1 MELLKPAEVRDV
13 WNAVQSAFLR
23 AEAETWPYVDL
34 EGAVRA
40 GKTTPLVAKVA
51 TYCLDWP
58 GIQCALCRWTQDA
71 LDAQLKPR
79 WRQWCRAHGI
89 ALQWHADEEF
99 DEVVSTG
106 AQVYLRALKSAEE
119 TSRYGKLA
127 GLTLAILGIDQ
138 PEEVPEDVYRAYVPA
153 RLSQPGYPHQVLL
166 TPNPPGL
173 THWIAAEFPER
184 NTKPGYLYLRT
195 SVYEN
200 RHNLGDEYIER
211 LEQAYPEGHALRRRF
226 IEGKRGLSIVGKP
239 VYAGCFQSRI
249 HAAKLRLNPSVPLLE
264 GWDFGHS
271 HPAVVW
277 AQVLPWG
284 ELRVLGGILGTDQ
297 FIEDFAPMALAQRA
311 LWFGGDPDPVTGE
324 RTLPL
329 EVWSTGDPAGDQNN
343 SQGTKVSAA
352 DVLRE
357 YGVNLYTIGGANH
370 PDARDRCIQ
379 HLAGY
384 MKRLT
389 RQGPAFAVDPDRWL
403 MDGPEGV
410 IESTHFVDA
419 LEAGYVW
426 DERSIAHAVSP
437 NTRRARKDGFYDH
450 AMNAVEYIV
459 LAYGPAQPTK
469 VDHEKA
475 AARARQQMTKDYD
488 EADRRASAVTA
499 RRGGRWGGSV
509 RR

>member
-1 MELLKPAEVRDV
+1 VTARQVKDY
-13 WNAVQSAFLR
+13 WNPVQSAFLLAR
-23 AEAETWPYVDL
+23 ADAWPYIDF

-51 TYCLDWP
+51 AYCVDYP
-58 GIQCALCRWTQDA
+58 GICCALCRWTQDA

-79 WRQWCRAHGI
+79 WREWCHTHGI
-89 ALQWHADEEF
+89 ALQWHADEEY
-99 DEVVSTG
+99 DEVVGTG
-106 AQVYLRALKSAEE
+106 SRVYLRALKGAEE

-127 GLTLAILGIDQ
+127 GLTLAVLGIDQ

-166 TPNPPGL
+166 TPNPPSL
-173 THWIAAEFPER
+173 THWIASDFPER
-184 NTKPGYLYLRT
+184 NTREGYLYLRT
-195 SVYEN
+195 SVYDN
-200 RHNLGDEYIER
+200 RHNLGDSYIDT
-211 LEQAYPEGHALRRRF
+211 LEQAHPEGSALRRRF
-226 IEGKRGLSIVGKP
+226 IEGKRGLPIIGKP
-239 VYAGCFQSRI
+239 VYAGVF
-249 HAAKLRLNPSVPLLE
+249 HARLHVQRLALNPSVPLLE

-284 ELRVLGGILGTDQ
+284 ELRVLGGLLGSDQ
-297 FIEDFAPMALAQRA
+297 FIEDFAPMAVALRH
-311 LWFGGDPDPVTGE
+311 LWFGGEPNAAGE
-324 RTLPL
+324 RTLPM

-343 SQGTKVSAA
+343 SQGTRVSAA

-357 YGVNLYTIGGANH
+357 YGVMLYTIGGANH

-384 MKRLT
+384 MQRLT
-389 RQGPAFAVDPDRWL
+389 RQGPAFTVDPDRWRL
-403 MDGPEGV
+403 SGPEGV
-410 IESTHFVDA
+410 VESTHFIDA

-450 AMNAVEYIV
+450 AMNAIEYVV

-469 VDHEKA
+469 VDHEKEQ
-475 AARARQQMTKDYD
+475 ARARHLATKDHD
-488 EADRRASAVTA
+488 EADVRQMV
-499 RRGGRWGGSV
+499 RRGIRFGGTPGR

>member
-1 MELLKPAEVRDV
+1 MTAHEVRDY
-13 WNAVQSAFLR
+13 WNPVQSAFLQAD
-23 AEAETWPYVDL
+23 AEAWPYVDL

-51 TYCLDWP
+51 AYCVDFP
-58 GIQCALCRWTQDA
+58 GIACALCRWTQDA

-79 WRQWCRAHGI
+79 WRDWCRTHGLQ
-89 ALQWHADEEF
+89 LQWHADEEY
-99 DEVVSTG
+99 DEVVGKGSR
-106 AQVYLRALKSAEE
+106 VYLRALKGAEE

-173 THWIAAEFPER
+173 THWIAQDFPER
-184 NTKPGYLYLRT
+184 NTKAGYLYLRT
-195 SVYEN
+195 SVYDN
-200 RHNLGDEYIER
+200 RHNVGDRYIAE
-211 LEQAYPEGHALRRRF
+211 LEAAHPEGHALRRRF
-226 IEGKRGLSIVGKP
+226 IEGKRGLPIIGKP
-239 VYAGCFQSRI
+239 VYAGVFQARLHCQRLS
-249 HAAKLRLNPSVPLLE
+249 LNPSVPLLE

-277 AQVLPWG
+277 AQLLPWG
-284 ELRVLGGILGTDQ
+284 ELRVLGGILGSDQ
-297 FIEDFAPMALAQRA
+297 FIEDFAPMAVA
-311 LWFGGDPDPVTGE
+311 LRTMWFGGEPNAAGE
-324 RTLPL
+324 RLLPM

-343 SQGTKVSAA
+343 SQGTRVSAA

-357 YGVNLYTIGGANH
+357 YGVALYTIGGANH

-384 MKRLT
+384 MQRLT
-389 RQGPAFAVDPDRWL
+389 RQGPAFTVDPDRWKINTL
-403 MDGPEGV
+403 EGV
-410 IESTHFVDA
+410 TDSTHFIDA

-450 AMNAVEYIV
+450 AMNCIEYVV

-469 VDHEKA
+469 VDHEKEQA
-475 AARARQQMTKDYD
+475 KARKQMQHDYD
-488 EADRRASAVTA
+488 EADVRRAVRAGTRFGGLP
-499 RRGGRWGGSV
+499 RRR
-509 RR
+509 